1 MTIAVRG
8 QRRQNMRLVSLF
20 ATLLAMVV
28 VSAPG
33 SASAAEKLSAAA
45 PFVCVP
51 TTVWEC
57 GSEGDCER
65 GTAQS
70 EGLPQFFTIDI
81 NAKTLG
87 AGEKDRQSTIER
99 VSRTGATTVLAGA
112 DGLRSWVVNI
122 NMQTG
127 SLSAGVTGDNE
138 SFVIYGVC
146 LPQ

>member
-1 MTIAVRG
+1 
-8 QRRQNMRLVSLF
+8 MRLVSLF
-20 ATLLAMVV
+20 ATLFAVV
-28 VSAPG
+28 AVFAPN
-33 SASAAEKLSAAA
+33 SASAAGRLNSAA

-57 GSEGDCER
+57 GSEGDCDR

-87 AGEKDRQSTIER
+87 AGEKGRQSTIER
-99 VSRTGATTVLAGA
+99 VSRSGTTTVLSGA

-127 SLSAGVTGDNE
+127 GLSAGVTGDNE

-146 LPQ
+146 LSQ

>member
-1 MTIAVRG
+1 
-8 QRRQNMRLVSLF
+8 MRLVSLL
-20 ATLLAMVV
+20 ATLLAVV
-28 VSAPG
+28 AVLAPRSAD
-33 SASAAEKLSAAA
+33 AAGRLDSAA

-57 GSEGDCER
+57 GGDGDCER

-70 EGLPQFFTIDI
+70 ENLPQFFTIDI
-81 NAKTLG
+81 KAKTLG
-87 AGEKDRQSTIER
+87 AGEKGRQSTIER
-99 VSRTGATTVLAGA
+99 VTRGGDTTVLAGA
-112 DGLRSWVVNI
+112 DGVRSWVVNI

-146 LPQ
+146 LPR

>member
-99 VSRTGATTVLAGA
+99 VSRTGATTVLSGA

>member
-1 MTIAVRG
+1 VRP
-8 QRRQNMRLVSLF
+8 VSLF
-20 ATLLAMVV
+20 FMLLTSAVV
-28 VSAPG
+28 FAPNSAR
-33 SASAAEKLSAAA
+33 AARKLNDAD

-70 EGLPQFFTIDI
+70 ENLPQFFTIDI

-87 AGEKDRQSTIER
+87 AGEKGRQSTIER
-99 VSRTGATTVLAGA
+99 VTRSGATTVLSGA
-112 DGLRSWVVNI
+112 DGSRSWVVNV
-122 NMQTG
+122 NLQTG